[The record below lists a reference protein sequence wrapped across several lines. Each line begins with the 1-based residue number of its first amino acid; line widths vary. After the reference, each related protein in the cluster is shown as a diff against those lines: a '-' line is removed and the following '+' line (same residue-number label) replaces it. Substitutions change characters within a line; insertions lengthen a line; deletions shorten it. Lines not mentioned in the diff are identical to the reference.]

1 MPRRRPKSK
10 STKTKYN
17 QITQG
22 VHYMTLFTLLIANL
36 SILTIGM
43 IFASTLGA
51 SLGDLENIAI
61 RSRIQNS
68 FARTLQLAQEKSNTE
83 TTPLLII
90 SLGEDTRARLLQ
102 ADPENIQLSGSFDI
116 GVRDDVFELNSFEY
130 QLEYSSATSSNT
142 IETFRGSR

>member
-1 MPRRRPKSK
+1 
-10 STKTKYN
+10 
-17 QITQG
+17 
-22 VHYMTLFTLLIANL
+22 MTLFTLLIANL